1 MVGLAFERKNKVST
15 AEIEIRPAQLMERP
29 EVDLLVRRCGKHVRD
44 YFGIRTL
51 DEFFSKG
58 HVWVLVDEDI
68 IAFAVAVPL
77 KKTPTISLYE
87 IGVDPDHRQK
97 GHAKRLLKHIQEEYP
112 DREYRFVV
120 NENNV
125 EGRTAYKK
133 MGFQVEKYDVTK
145 SGRCIV
151 RMIGKI

>member
-1 MVGLAFERKNKVST
+1 MSIANL
-15 AEIEIRPAQLMERP
+15 EIRPASIKERP
-29 EVDLLVRRCGKHVRD
+29 DIDLLVKRCGKHVRD

-51 DEFFSKG
+51 NEFYEQG
-58 HVWVLVDEDI
+58 HVWVIVDEEI

-97 GHAKRLLKHIQEEYP
+97 GHAKRLLKHIQEKYP

-133 MGFQVEKYDVTK
+133 MGFIVEKYDVTK

-151 RMIGKI
+151 RMMGKI